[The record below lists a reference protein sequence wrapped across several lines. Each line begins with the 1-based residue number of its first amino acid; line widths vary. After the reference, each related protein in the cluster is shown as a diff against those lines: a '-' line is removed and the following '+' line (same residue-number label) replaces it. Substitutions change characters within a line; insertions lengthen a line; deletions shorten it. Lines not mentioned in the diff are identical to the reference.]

1 MDWASSKGFFFLL
14 TNLLKALQRHPSVYF
29 FVSNI
34 FSTYIVKYKCKFNK
48 SEWWSSIWKAWPDMK
63 SEDDQV
69 NSLVEITSKMKNNKV
84 TCRRRTTVK
93 QIYGIKACKNIY
105 SLKKICNKRNLD
117 YCQRT
122 YDKMHSKISTV
133 WEKYVI
139 GECLANNSGNKSP
152 LNLIIL

>member
-1 MDWASSKGFFFLL
+1 
-14 TNLLKALQRHPSVYF
+14 
-29 FVSNI
+29 
-34 FSTYIVKYKCKFNK
+34 
-48 SEWWSSIWKAWPDMK
+48 MK

-69 NSLVEITSKMKNNKV
+69 NSLVEISSKMKNNKV

-122 YDKMHSKISTV
+122 YDKMHSKISTRV
-133 WEKYVI
+133 
-139 GECLANNSGNKSP
+139 ANVVADHND
-152 LNLIIL
+152 LLTQ